1 MAYHYLNVIDDYN
14 DNITILK
21 EKFNIHPKVVY
32 NIGYSNNNII
42 NNNIHEYLFNE
53 DILLDKILE
62 QQTIE
67 MPDLININNN
77 INRIFYFLSNS
88 EIILK
93 ETKYIIMTMNIDCDY
108 VNQLGFMQFYKD
120 NDNYYY
126 VNINKTNALYGI
138 TLFKCV

>member
-14 DNITILK
+14 DNINILK
-21 EKFNIHPKVVY
+21 DKFNIHPKVIY
-32 NIGYSNNNII
+32 NIGYTYNNII
-42 NNNIHEYLFNE
+42 NEDIHEYFLNE
-53 DILLDKILE
+53 NILLDKIE
-62 QQTIE
+62 QTME
-67 MPDLININNN
+67 TPDLININNN

-93 ETKYIIMTMNIDCDY
+93 ETTYIIIKMDLWNCDY
-108 VNQLGFMQFYKD
+108 VNQLGFMECYKD
-120 NDNYYY
+120 NGNYYY